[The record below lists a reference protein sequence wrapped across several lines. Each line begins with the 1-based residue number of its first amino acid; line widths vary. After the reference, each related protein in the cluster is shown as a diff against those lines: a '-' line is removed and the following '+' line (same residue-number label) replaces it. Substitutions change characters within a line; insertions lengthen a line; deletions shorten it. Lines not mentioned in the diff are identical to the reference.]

1 MRQPGRLAGVAGARV
16 GVAAAALVEVGVGVR
31 AAVAGAVVA
40 TADREGLPVAALLEE
55 GLGDPVSEGEDEE
68 GASASA
74 RGPDDSWHPASSRIP
89 PTTTV
94 TDVPLRPGT
103 ASPLFER

>member
-1 MRQPGRLAGVAGARV
+1 M
-16 GVAAAALVEVGVGVR
+16 AAAALAEVGVGVR
-31 AAVAGAVVA
+31 VAVAGAVVA
-40 TADREGLPVAALLEE
+40 TAEREGLPVAALEE
-55 GLGDPVSEGEDEE
+55 VLGNLVTEGEDEE

-89 PTTTV
+89 PITTV
-94 TDVPLRPGT
+94 TDVPLRRGT